1 MQVTI
6 NTIRDAHNRIN
17 NHILKTPVESSSEMN
32 ENSGVELYF
41 KCENLQRS
49 GSFKIRGAV
58 NAVFCLSDNEANKGV
73 VTVSS
78 GNHGAAISLA
88 AKIRGINATVVLPK
102 NALPYKRN
110 LIGNLGA
117 NIVECEAQ
125 VESREKTLL
134 KVQNTTGATVIH
146 PYNDYRIMSG
156 QGTVALEFLEELP
169 DLDMVLVPVGGGGL
183 ISGIAVAVSKIAPKI
198 NVVGSEPA
206 LADDAR
212 QSFKKKILIPSNYPD
227 TVADGLRTSLGT
239 KTYPIILKYVKDIIT
254 APEDKILPTMNLITK
269 NLNDNIEPSSAVP
282 LAALMENKQMF
293 KGKKVGIIISGGN
306 SPSLYNCT

>member
-17 NHILKTPVESSSEMN
+17 AHILKTPVKSSTEIN
-32 ENSGVELYF
+32 EYAGVELYF

-58 NAVFCLSDNEANKGV
+58 NAVLSLSDNKANNGV

-78 GNHGAAISLA
+78 GNHGTALSLA

-102 NALPYKRN
+102 NASSYKRN
-110 LIGNLGA
+110 LIENLGA
-117 NIVECEAQ
+117 KIVECEAR

-134 KVQNTTGATVIH
+134 EVQDATGATVIH
-146 PYNDYRIMSG
+146 PYNDYKIMSG
-156 QGTVALEFLEELP
+156 QGTVALEFLEQKP
-169 DLDMVLVPVGGGGL
+169 DLDIVLVPIGGGGL
-183 ISGIAVAVSKIAPKI
+183 ISGIAVAASEISPKI
-198 NVVGSEPA
+198 NVVGTEPE

-212 QSFKKKILIPSNYPD
+212 QSFAKKKLIPSNYPD
-227 TVADGLRTSLGT
+227 TVADGLRTSLGE

-254 APEDKILPTMNLITK
+254 APEQNILPTMNLIAKTLK
-269 NLNDNIEPSSAVP
+269 DNIEPSSAVP
-282 LAALMENKQMF
+282 LAALIENKQMF
-293 KGKKVGIIISGGN
+293 KDKKVGIIISGGN
-306 SPSLYNCT
+306 YSL

>member
-17 NHILKTPVESSSEMN
+17 THVLKTPVKSSTEIN
-32 ENSGVELYF
+32 ENAGVELYF

-49 GSFKIRGAV
+49 GSFKIRGAI
-58 NAVFCLSDNEANKGV
+58 NAVFCLTDNEANNGV

-78 GNHGAAISLA
+78 GNHGTALSLA

-110 LIGNLGA
+110 LIENLGA
-117 NIVECEAQ
+117 KIVECEAQ
-125 VESREKTLL
+125 VDSREETLL
-134 KVQNTTGATVIH
+134 KVQKATGATVIH
-146 PYNDYRIMSG
+146 PYNDYRIISG
-156 QGTVALEFLEELP
+156 QGTVALELLEEVP

-183 ISGIAVAVSKIAPKI
+183 ISGIAVAVSEIAPII
-198 NVVGSEPA
+198 NVVGVEPA

-212 QSFKKKILIPSNYPD
+212 QSFEERKLIPSNYPD

-239 KTYPIILKYVKDIIT
+239 KTFPIILKYVKKIIT
-254 APEDKILPTMNLITK
+254 APEEKILPIMNVMTE
-269 NLNDNIEPSSAVP
+269 NLKDNIEPSSAVP
-282 LAALMENKQMF
+282 LAALMEKKHMF
-293 KGKKVGIIISGGN
+293 KEKKVGIIISGGN
-306 SPSLYNCT
+306 YASL

>member
-1 MQVTI
+1 MKVTI
-6 NTIRDAHNRIN
+6 NTIRHAYSRIN
-17 NHILKTPVESSSEMN
+17 THIFKTPVKSSTEIN
-32 ENSGVELYF
+32 KKVGTELFF

-58 NAVFCLSDNEANKGV
+58 NAVLCLSDNKANKGV

-78 GNHGAAISLA
+78 GNHGTALSLA
-88 AKIRGINATVVLPK
+88 AQIRGINATIVLPK

-117 NIVECEAQ
+117 NIVECEPT

-134 KVQNTTGATVIH
+134 EAQDTTGATVIH
-146 PYNDYRIMSG
+146 PYNNYQIISG
-156 QGTVALEFLEELP
+156 QGTVGLEFLEQRP
-169 DLDMVLVPVGGGGL
+169 DLDMVLVPIGGGGL
-183 ISGIAVAVSKIAPKI
+183 ISGIAVAVSEIEPKI
-198 NVVGSEPA
+198 SVVGVEPA

-212 QSFKKKILIPSNYPD
+212 QSFANKKLIPSNYPD

-254 APEDKILPTMNLITK
+254 APEQNILPVMNLINK
-269 NLNDNIEPSSAVP
+269 ALDDNIEPSSAVP
-282 LAALMENKQMF
+282 LAALIENKQMF
-293 KGKKVGIIISGGN
+293 KDKKVGIIISGGN
-306 SPSLYNCT
+306 YPLVK

>member
-17 NHILKTPVESSSEMN
+17 THVLKTPVKSNTKIN
-32 ENSGVELYF
+32 ENAGVELYF

-58 NAVFCLSDNEANKGV
+58 NAVLCLSDNEANNGV

-78 GNHGAAISLA
+78 GNHGTALSLA
-88 AKIRGINATVVLPK
+88 AKICGINATVVLPK
-102 NALPYKRN
+102 NALPFKRN
-110 LIGNLGA
+110 LIENLGA
-117 NIVECEAQ
+117 KIVECEAQ

-134 KVQNTTGATVIH
+134 EVQKATGATVIH
-146 PYNDYRIMSG
+146 PYNDYRIISG
-156 QGTVALEFLEELP
+156 QGTVALELLEQVP

-183 ISGIAVAVSKIAPKI
+183 ISGIAVAVSEITPKI
-198 NVVGSEPA
+198 NVVGAEPA

-212 QSFKKKILIPSNYPD
+212 QSFEQKKLIPSNYPD
-227 TVADGLRTSLGT
+227 TVADGLRTSLGN

-254 APEDKILPTMNLITK
+254 APEHKILPIMKVMTK
-269 NLNDNIEPSSAVP
+269 NMKDNIEPSSAVP
-282 LAALMENKQMF
+282 LAALIENKHMF
-293 KGKKVGIIISGGN
+293 KDKKVGIIISGGN
-306 SPSLYNCT
+306 FTSS

>member
-6 NTIRDAHNRIN
+6 NTIRDAHNRIST
-17 NHILKTPVESSSEMN
+17 HILKTPVKSSTEIN
-32 ENSGVELYF
+32 EIAGAELYF

-58 NAVFCLSDNEANKGV
+58 NAVLSLNDNKANNGV

-78 GNHGAAISLA
+78 GNHGTALSLA

-110 LIGNLGA
+110 LIENLGA
-117 NIVECEAQ
+117 KIVECEAR

-134 KVQNTTGATVIH
+134 EVQDTTGATVIH
-146 PYNDYRIMSG
+146 PYNDYKIMSG
-156 QGTVALEFLEELP
+156 QGTVALEFLEQKP
-169 DLDMVLVPVGGGGL
+169 DLDIVLVPIGGGGL
-183 ISGIAVAVSKIAPKI
+183 ISGIAVAASEISPKI
-198 NVVGSEPA
+198 NVVGTEPE

-212 QSFKKKILIPSNYPD
+212 QSFAKKKLIPSNYPD
-227 TVADGLRTSLGT
+227 TVADGLRTSLGE

-254 APEDKILPTMNLITK
+254 APEQNILPTMNLIAKTLK
-269 NLNDNIEPSSAVP
+269 DNIEPSSAVP
-282 LAALMENKQMF
+282 LAALIENKQMF
-293 KGKKVGIIISGGN
+293 KDKKVGIIISGGN
-306 SPSLYNCT
+306 YPL

>member
-17 NHILKTPVESSSEMN
+17 PHILKTPVKSSTEIN
-32 ENSGVELYF
+32 ENAGVELYF

-58 NAVFCLSDNEANKGV
+58 NAVLSLSDNKANNGV

-78 GNHGAAISLA
+78 GNHGTALSLA

-102 NALPYKRN
+102 NALSYKRN
-110 LIGNLGA
+110 LIENLGA
-117 NIVECEAQ
+117 KIVECEAR

-134 KVQNTTGATVIH
+134 EVQDTTGATVIH
-146 PYNDYRIMSG
+146 PYNDYKIMSG
-156 QGTVALEFLEELP
+156 QGTVALEFLEQKP
-169 DLDMVLVPVGGGGL
+169 DLDIVLVPIGGGGL
-183 ISGIAVAVSKIAPKI
+183 ISGIAVAASEISPKI
-198 NVVGSEPA
+198 NVVGTEPE

-212 QSFKKKILIPSNYPD
+212 QSFAKKKLIPSNYPD
-227 TVADGLRTSLGT
+227 TVADGLRTSLGE

-254 APEDKILPTMNLITK
+254 APEQNILPTMNLIAKTLK
-269 NLNDNIEPSSAVP
+269 DNIEPSSAVP

-293 KGKKVGIIISGGN
+293 KDKKVGIIISGGN
-306 SPSLYNCT
+306 YPL